1 MFIIFFF
8 FYHFTSLLNKSKYI
22 TRTSFNQTDKYDKK
36 KKSTIC
42 TKTLKKYFEKNFHIF
57 AVQLSME
64 TNIRKEREK
73 EKTHV
78 DDSLSKILE
87 REK

>member
-1 MFIIFFF
+1 MFIIF
-8 FYHFTSLLNKSKYI
+8 FYHFTSLLNKSKYMA
-22 TRTSFNQTDKYDKK
+22 RTSFNQTDKYNKK
-36 KKSTIC
+36 KKSTIR
-42 TKTLKKYFEKNFHIF
+42 TKKLKKYFEKNFHIF
-57 AVQLSME
+57 AVQLSMK

>member
-1 MFIIFFF
+1 MFIIF
-8 FYHFTSLLNKSKYI
+8 FYHFTSMLNKSKYI
-22 TRTSFNQTDKYDKK
+22 TRIPFNQTDKYNKK
-36 KKSTIC
+36 KKSTIR
-42 TKTLKKYFEKNFHIF
+42 TKKLKKYFEKNFHIF
-57 AVQLSME
+57 VVQLSMK

-87 REK
+87 LEK

>member
-1 MFIIFFF
+1 M
-8 FYHFTSLLNKSKYI
+8 LNKSKYI
-22 TRTSFNQTDKYDKK
+22 TRTPFNQTDKYNKK
-36 KKSTIC
+36 KKSTIR
-42 TKTLKKYFEKNFHIF
+42 TKKLKKYFEKNFHIF
-57 AVQLSME
+57 VVQLSMK

-87 REK
+87 LEK